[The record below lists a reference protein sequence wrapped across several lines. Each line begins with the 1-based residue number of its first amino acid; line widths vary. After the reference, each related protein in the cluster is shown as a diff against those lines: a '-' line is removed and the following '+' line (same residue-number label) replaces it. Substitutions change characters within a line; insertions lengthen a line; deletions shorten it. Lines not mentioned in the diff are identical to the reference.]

1 MKNRLFRWENCFLPA
16 ACLIGALLGH
26 ETLALRFMVSWL
38 LVSLT
43 SLCADGAFCIAATRQ
58 SSFRKL
64 DRCFCGAYIQLLIGI
79 LPAVLVSIFLEN
91 GKNAW
96 MIGAAVF
103 FGINQLCVEALH
115 AYNRR
120 KSACI
125 AAFLHALLLLLG
137 FILNHLLQSIP
148 VTPIDFAMV
157 LGLGIS
163 ELFIIFVPFENL
175 SIAPPNY
182 ACAPRAIWQNLLYP
196 AAVCGACWAHG
207 KALPVSAIAAG
218 WMLWRGA
225 RTVCRRSESESA
237 PLNFWIT
244 AITGAAIIAALFLPQ
259 LMWVSACL
267 TLAMLCSAIVFA
279 HFSVRIAMGAAL
291 LIGAQALSILHPL
304 PQTAIYIICSVLSIA
319 APLTNLRH
327 AFLKR
332 I

>member
-1 MKNRLFRWENCFLPA
+1 MKNRLFRWENCFLAA

-64 DRCFCGAYIQLLIGI
+64 DRCLCGAYIQLLIGEFASLSVSRLIGYDDSRWMNFAAYFCLNGI
-79 LPAVLVSIFLEN
+79 LFVEN
-91 GKNAW
+91 
-96 MIGAAVF
+96 
-103 FGINQLCVEALH
+103 LH
-115 AYNRR
+115 AYNQR
-120 KSACI
+120 KNARI
-125 AAFLHALLLLLG
+125 AAFLSALLLVLG
-137 FILNHLLQSIP
+137 FVFDSQQSDMGMI
-148 VTPIDFAMV
+148 VCVAALIGF
-157 LGLGIS
+157 GIS
-163 ELFIIFVPFENL
+163 EFFMIFAPFEKL

-207 KALPVSAIAAG
+207 KALPVSAMAAG

-319 APLTNLRH
+319 APIINLQH

>member
-64 DRCFCGAYIQLLIGI
+64 DRCLCGAYIQLLIGEFASLSVSRLIGYDDSRWMNFAAYFCLNGI
-79 LPAVLVSIFLEN
+79 LFVEN
-91 GKNAW
+91 
-96 MIGAAVF
+96 
-103 FGINQLCVEALH
+103 LH
-115 AYNRR
+115 AYNQR
-120 KSACI
+120 KNARI
-125 AAFLHALLLLLG
+125 AAFLSALLLVLG
-137 FILNHLLQSIP
+137 FVFDSQQSDMGMI
-148 VTPIDFAMV
+148 VCVAALIGF
-157 LGLGIS
+157 GIS
-163 ELFIIFVPFENL
+163 EFFIIFVPVEKL
-175 SIAPPNY
+175 SLAPPNY

-207 KALPVSAIAAG
+207 KALPVSAMAAG

-244 AITGAAIIAALFLPQ
+244 AIAGAAIIAALFLPQ

-279 HFSVRIAMGAAL
+279 HFSVRIAVGAAL

>member
-1 MKNRLFRWENCFLPA
+1 MKNRLFRWENCFLAA

-64 DRCFCGAYIQLLIGI
+64 DRCLCGAYIQLLIGEFASLSVSRLIGYDDSRWMNFAAYFCLNGI
-79 LPAVLVSIFLEN
+79 LFVEN
-91 GKNAW
+91 
-96 MIGAAVF
+96 
-103 FGINQLCVEALH
+103 LH
-115 AYNRR
+115 AYNQR
-120 KSACI
+120 KNARI
-125 AAFLHALLLLLG
+125 AAFLSALLLVLG
-137 FILNHLLQSIP
+137 FVFDSQQSDMGMI
-148 VTPIDFAMV
+148 VCVAALIGF
-157 LGLGIS
+157 GIS
-163 ELFIIFVPFENL
+163 EFFIIFVPVEKL
-175 SIAPPNY
+175 SLAPPNY

-207 KALPVSAIAAG
+207 KALPVSAMAAG

>member
-1 MKNRLFRWENCFLPA
+1 MKNRLFRWENCFLAA

-64 DRCFCGAYIQLLIGI
+64 DRCLCGAYIQLLIGEFASLSVSRLIGYDDSRWMNFAAYFCLNGI
-79 LPAVLVSIFLEN
+79 LFVEN
-91 GKNAW
+91 
-96 MIGAAVF
+96 
-103 FGINQLCVEALH
+103 LH
-115 AYNRR
+115 AYNQR
-120 KSACI
+120 KNARI
-125 AAFLHALLLLLG
+125 AAFLSALLLVLG
-137 FILNHLLQSIP
+137 FVFDSQQSDMGMI
-148 VTPIDFAMV
+148 VCVAALIGF
-157 LGLGIS
+157 GIS
-163 ELFIIFVPFENL
+163 EFFIIFVPVEKL
-175 SIAPPNY
+175 SLAPPNY

-207 KALPVSAIAAG
+207 KALPVSAMAAG

-319 APLTNLRH
+319 APVINLRH

>member
-64 DRCFCGAYIQLLIGI
+64 DRCLCGAYIQLLIGEFASLSVSRLIGYDDSRWMNFAAYFCLNGI
-79 LPAVLVSIFLEN
+79 LFVEN
-91 GKNAW
+91 
-96 MIGAAVF
+96 
-103 FGINQLCVEALH
+103 LH
-115 AYNRR
+115 AYNQR
-120 KSACI
+120 KNARI
-125 AAFLHALLLLLG
+125 AAFLSALLLVLG
-137 FILNHLLQSIP
+137 FVFDSQQSDMGMI
-148 VTPIDFAMV
+148 VCVAALIGF
-157 LGLGIS
+157 GIS
-163 ELFIIFVPFENL
+163 EFFIIFVPVEKL
-175 SIAPPNY
+175 SLAPPNY

-207 KALPVSAIAAG
+207 KALPVSAMAAG

-244 AITGAAIIAALFLPQ
+244 AIAGAAIIAALFLPQ

>member
-1 MKNRLFRWENCFLPA
+1 MKNRLFRWENCFLAA

-64 DRCFCGAYIQLLIGI
+64 DRCFCGGIIQLLIGI
-79 LPAVLVSIFLEN
+79 LAAVLVSIFLEN

-96 MIGAAVF
+96 MIGAAGL
-103 FGINQLCVEALH
+103 FGMNQLCVERLN

-120 KSACI
+120 MDARI
-125 AAFLHALLLLLG
+125 AAFLPALLLTVGFAFDSLLP
-137 FILNHLLQSIP
+137 QSGMI
-148 VTPIDFAMV
+148 VCIAM
-157 LGLGIS
+157 GLGAVIS
-163 ELFIIFVPFENL
+163 AFSLIFAPMACF

-207 KALPVSAIAAG
+207 KALPVSAMAAG

-244 AITGAAIIAALFLPQ
+244 AITGAAIIASLFLPQ

-279 HFSVRIAMGAAL
+279 HFSVRIAVGAAL

-319 APLTNLRH
+319 APIINLQH

>member
-1 MKNRLFRWENCFLPA
+1 MKNRLFRWENCFLAA

-64 DRCFCGAYIQLLIGI
+64 DRCLCGAYIQLLIGEFASLSVSRLIGYDDSRWMNFAAYFCLNGI
-79 LPAVLVSIFLEN
+79 LFVEN
-91 GKNAW
+91 
-96 MIGAAVF
+96 
-103 FGINQLCVEALH
+103 LH
-115 AYNRR
+115 AYNQR
-120 KSACI
+120 KNARI
-125 AAFLHALLLLLG
+125 AAFLSALLLVLG
-137 FILNHLLQSIP
+137 FVFDSQQSDMGMI
-148 VTPIDFAMV
+148 VCVAALIGF
-157 LGLGIS
+157 GIS
-163 ELFIIFVPFENL
+163 EFFIIFVPVEKL
-175 SIAPPNY
+175 SLAPPNY

-207 KALPVSAIAAG
+207 KALPVSAMAAG

-279 HFSVRIAMGAAL
+279 HFSVRIAVGAAL

-319 APLTNLRH
+319 APVINLRH